1 MYLRYE
7 SQRCMHVST
16 TLKKYQLYEI
26 LTLKMLRVSKVG
38 PLLGQYFQIAVS
50 CVVHS
55 LTYGIT
61 LTKPDDNH
69 FSNNQ

>member
-7 SQRCMHVST
+7 LQRCMHVST
-16 TLKKYQLYEI
+16 SLKKYQLYEI
-26 LTLKMLRVSKVG
+26 LTLKNAASFKGKTFIRTYIK
-38 PLLGQYFQIAVS
+38 IAVS